1 MTEKIM
7 EHSVSDFLDL
17 VTGPVDETLRARV
30 YFRDYIR
37 WAFLIRMFQELKDN
51 SSETSYSYLELS
63 LASDFTSSTLA
74 LQEGFTSEEWEDY
87 VRARFARA
95 QDIHISDPSDLD
107 YFSSWT
113 ANVGERLAS
122 VLSGE
127 TAPEELLEGEL
138 LLTWLDFENE
148 LLAVSTE
155 R

>member
-1 MTEKIM
+1 M
-7 EHSVSDFLDL
+7 EHSVSDFLDI

-30 YFRDYIR
+30 YFRNYIR

-51 SSETSYSYLELS
+51 STDTSYSYLELS
-63 LASDFTSSTLA
+63 LASEFASSNLA

-95 QDIHISDPSDLD
+95 QGIHVSDPSDLD

-113 ANVGERLAS
+113 TRAGEYLAS
-122 VLSGE
+122 VLSGKTKAE
-127 TAPEELLEGEL
+127 ALLEGEL

-148 LLAVSTE
+148 LIVVSTE